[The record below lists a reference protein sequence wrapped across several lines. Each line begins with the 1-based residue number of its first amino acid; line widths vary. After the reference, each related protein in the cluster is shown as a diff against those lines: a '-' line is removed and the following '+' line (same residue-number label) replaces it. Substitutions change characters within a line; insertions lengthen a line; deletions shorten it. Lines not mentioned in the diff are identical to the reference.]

1 MKRTFIKKPV
11 LANSMTDEFLRYHE
25 DANNYRNNEAG
36 FNKMY
41 TILDKYGSDD
51 EDVDVLFERATDEDK
66 EKMLSLIKPVKAS
79 SQERGTVQTYRNRRN
94 PNKYIEVKKGNDG
107 HSYARQY
114 MEWDRPDGKVKN
126 YTGAKDAKRG
136 RYSRARR
143 DTIDQ
148 MLEDYD
154 AVTSSSDISI
164 IDAVVQKYQPEDTDY
179 IVYDYSLDSDTLEL
193 YASGDEGIEDYDGD
207 EDLDY
212 RAIMD
217 IERWASRIA
226 KELEERDEANDS
238 LDNEEFIDA
247 LTADINTD
255 WYSGMSVFGEGGP
268 FTYDGITYTAYIEE

>member
-1 MKRTFIKKPV
+1 MKRHFVKKPV
-11 LANSMTDEFLRYHE
+11 LA
-25 DANNYRNNEAG
+25 G
-36 FNKMY
+36 
-41 TILDKYGSDD
+41 TI
-51 EDVDVLFERATDEDK
+51 
-66 EKMLSLIKPVKAS
+66 
-79 SQERGTVQTYRNRRN
+79 QERGTVQTYRNRRN

-143 DTIDQ
+143 DTINQ

-154 AVTSSSDISI
+154 EITSSSDVVSI
-164 IDAVVQKYQPEDTDY
+164 DSIVQKYQPKDADH
-179 IVYDYSLDSDTLEL
+179 IVYDYWLDDDTLEL
-193 YASGDEGIEDYDGD
+193 YAIGDEGVEDYDGD

-212 RAIMD
+212 RAIMN

-226 KELEERDEANDS
+226 QELEERDEANDS
-238 LDNEEFIDA
+238 LDNEELIDA
-247 LTADINTD
+247 LTADLNTD

-268 FTYDGITYTAYIEE
+268 FTYDGITYTAYFGE